1 MITTAASEAHH
12 LVKNQCEFS
21 HSSSDY
27 SMAVNKTMTGVTNR
41 QLSYRLP
48 LAAAF
53 KAALY

>member
-27 SMAVNKTMTGVTNR
+27 SMAVNITMTGVTNR